1 MAKKKETSFKE
12 QVFDELDKLPN
23 LWRVKISQ
31 RSIRGTPDV
40 LGVINTWPFAWEL
53 KKAAN
58 EKPDPLQQFELRR
71 IEKAG
76 GIARSVHQ
84 ENLEYHLMELI
95 GLAMKPRQQPSRR
108 SKSRPC

>member
-1 MAKKKETSFKE
+1 MAKKAETSFKE
-12 QVFDELDKLPN
+12 RVFDELDKLPN

-76 GIARSVHQ
+76 GIARTVHPG
-84 ENLEYHLMELI
+84 NLEYHLMELI
-95 GLAMKPRQQPSRR
+95 GLAMKPRPQPLRR